1 MSQNTPKTFL
11 FDKSNYTIMIIGL
24 VVLVLGFLLMVGG
37 KSPDPSIFDY
47 NEKYSTRRITIAPI
61 VILLGFVIEI
71 YAIMKKPKTLN

>member
-47 NEKYSTRRITIAPI
+47 SEKYSTRRITIAPI

-71 YAIMKKPKTLN
+71 YAIMKKPKALN